1 MYNLFL
7 KGEVEM
13 LKKAIIPGILLLSA
27 LLVGC
32 NNKNEEQVQVI
43 ENEQNVAESE
53 HGELLSEL
61 NNEIIA
67 SIIEK
72 TKVDRESIAIMLGH
86 GTSQGNIDVSVG
98 FPKDAK
104 VDDTLIQQIVEDAV
118 KKVSE
123 TENVTISEENIA
135 IKIERY

>member
-1 MYNLFL
+1 
-7 KGEVEM
+7 M

-67 SIIEK
+67 SITEQTEFDK
-72 TKVDRESIAIMLGH
+72 ESIAIMLGH
-86 GTSQGNIDVSVG
+86 GTSQGNIDVSVA

-104 VDDTLIQQIVEDAV
+104 VDATLIQQIVEDAI

>member
-43 ENEQNVAESE
+43 ENEQNVVESE

-67 SIIEK
+67 SITEQTEFDK
-72 TKVDRESIAIMLGH
+72 ESIAIMLGH
-86 GTSQGNIDVSVG
+86 GTSQGNIDVSVA

-104 VDDTLIQQIVEDAV
+104 VDATLIQQIVEDAI
-118 KKVSE
+118 KKVAE
-123 TENVTISEENIA
+123 TENITISEDNIA
-135 IKIERY
+135 IKIEKY

>member
-7 KGEVEM
+7 KGAVEM

-43 ENEQNVAESE
+43 ENEQNVVESE

-67 SIIEK
+67 SITEQTEFDK
-72 TKVDRESIAIMLGH
+72 ESIAIMLGH
-86 GTSQGNIDVSVG
+86 GTSQGNIDVSVA

-104 VDDTLIQQIVEDAV
+104 VDDTLIQQIVGDAI

-135 IKIERY
+135 IKIEKY